1 MKISDSDMNMK
12 IVDQKLF
19 DDLMRERT
27 LLLLSLARK
36 IVMDGAEKMQ
46 LTRPLLG
53 NIQGEATQ
61 LEELLDSY
69 GARNNSQWYVFR
81 IQIAALKNFSTAGYE
96 LLHLKHTSLGYRLDT
111 TQEGFLA
118 GTEDALNYVAAF
130 LFCSLNRLL
139 AETKAFGWP
148 PPEDNLGLDFS
159 EILPGGRLPRDRK
172 TKDDKSA
179 QELVIRLATEFLNNT
194 EDAKFLQV
202 AARTQGP
209 KWKNLN
215 FDRIGEASIR
225 AMEGKLHNLQSTYDT
240 YVSDSE
246 TEACDPNLPKLR
258 GHISIVLHILRVA
271 TIFAHFY
278 ERHFKINTDA
288 LRCCNHTCVLS
299 GDWFLNLFTH
309 YLCRYS
315 YEFLHSARSL
325 CQTMLKKYAVIST
338 IEVPIPPFFGF
349 HARPSALVSS
359 IVQHY
364 GSQVTLICGNSE
376 YDAEKTFELFRVN
389 GWIDQQKRSYIYHE
403 LDALDLQEIE
413 EKIRKHSISRDEGV
427 LSIIR
432 QLALKNLIHI
442 LLYPLPIAPMIEN
455 SHDTLREL
463 AKNVIIKLH
472 AQRALTIL
480 FDIKIKFR
488 GDIRVL
494 NDLRVLAENT
504 YGENESGT
512 NIALPRAL
520 NYLKHFREQE

>member
-1 MKISDSDMNMK
+1 MEF
-12 IVDQKLF
+12 VDHKLF
-19 DDLMRERT
+19 DELMRDRT

-36 IVMDGAEKMQ
+36 IVSEGAENMY

-53 NIQGEATQ
+53 NIQGESTQ

-96 LLHLKHTSLGYRLDT
+96 LLHLKHTSQGYQLDT
-111 TQEGFLA
+111 KQEEFLA

-130 LFCSLNRLL
+130 LFCSLDRILK
-139 AETKAFGWP
+139 ESSSFGWP
-148 PPEDNLGLDFS
+148 PPEENLGLDFS
-159 EILPGGRLPRDRK
+159 EILPSGRLPRDRK
-172 TKDDKSA
+172 TKDNNSA
-179 QELVIRLATEFLNNT
+179 QELVIRLATDFLNNT

-202 AARTQGP
+202 AARTKAP

-225 AMEGKLHNLQSTYDT
+225 ALEGKIHNLQSTYDT

-278 ERHFKINTDA
+278 ERHFKINADA
-288 LRCCNHTCVLS
+288 LRCCKNACVLS
-299 GDWFLNLFTH
+299 SDWFLDLFTH

-315 YEFLHSARSL
+315 YEYLHSARSL
-325 CQTMLKKYAVIST
+325 CQTMLKKYAVISS

-349 HARPSALVSS
+349 HARPSALVAS

-376 YDAEKTFELFRVN
+376 YNAENTFELFRVN
-389 GWIDQQKRSYIYHE
+389 GWIDQQKRSYIYRE
-403 LDALDLQEIE
+403 LDSLDLQEIE
-413 EKIRKHSISRDEGV
+413 EKIQHQSITRDEGIISV
-427 LSIIR
+427 IR
-432 QLALKNLIHI
+432 QLAMKNMINI
-442 LLYPLPIAPMIEN
+442 LHYPLPIAPIIEN
-455 SHDTLREL
+455 RHDTLREMT
-463 AKNVIIKLH
+463 KEVIIRLH

-480 FDIKIKFR
+480 FDIKIKFC

-494 NDLRVLAENT
+494 NDLRLLAENS
-504 YGENESGT
+504 YGENESGS

-520 NYLKHFREQE
+520 SYLKHFREQE

>member
-1 MKISDSDMNMK
+1 MKT
-12 IVDQKLF
+12 VDPKLF
-19 DDLMRERT
+19 DDLMRDRT

-36 IVMDGAEKMQ
+36 IVSEGPENME

-53 NIQGEATQ
+53 NIQGESTQ

-81 IQIAALKNFSTAGYE
+81 VQIAALKNFSTAGYE
-96 LLHLKHTSLGYRLDT
+96 LLHLKHTSHSYSLDT
-111 TQEGFLA
+111 TREGFLE
-118 GTEDALNYVAAF
+118 GTEDALNYVAAI
-130 LFCSLNRLL
+130 LFCALQRILD
-139 AETKAFGWP
+139 ETESFGWP
-148 PPEDNLGLDFS
+148 PPEENLGLDFS
-159 EILPGGRLPRDRK
+159 EILPGGRLPMDRK
-172 TKDDKSA
+172 TKDGKSA
-179 QELVIRLATEFLNNT
+179 QELVIRLATAFLNNT
-194 EDAKFLQV
+194 EDAKFLQA

-215 FDRIGEASIR
+215 FNRIGEAPIR
-225 AMEGKLHNLQSTYDT
+225 ALEGKIHNLQSTYDT

-278 ERHFKINTDA
+278 ERHFKINADA
-288 LRCCNHTCVLS
+288 LRCRDHTCVLN

-325 CQTMLKKYAVIST
+325 CQNMLKKYAVIST

-364 GSQVTLICGNSE
+364 GSNVTLICGDSE

-389 GWIDQQKRSYIYHE
+389 GWIDQQKRSYIYRE
-403 LDALDLQEIE
+403 LDKLDLNEIE
-413 EKIRKHSISRDEGV
+413 EKIRNQSITRNEGV
-427 LSIIR
+427 LNVIR
-432 QLALKNLIHI
+432 HLAEKNIIHI
-442 LLYPLPIAPMIEN
+442 LNYQLPIAPIIDN
-455 SHDTLREL
+455 SHDTLRDL

-480 FDIKIKFR
+480 FDIKITFR

-494 NDLRVLAENT
+494 NDLRILAENS

-512 NIALPRAL
+512 NIALPSAL